1 MLLQKYFAKLETV
14 PETISTDPETISGIL
29 SQKLWLSKH
38 IIIDNSTVNF
48 TKSSEENINF
58 IDQLVNESCQFKQ
71 FHVMNFH
78 VITLS
83 TQIIH
88 LIIIIAI
95 SSWKSFNTD

>member
-58 IDQLVNESCQFKQ
+58 IDQMLYNS
-71 FHVMNFH
+71 
-78 VITLS
+78 ISATTWLS
-83 TQIIH
+83 KD
-88 LIIIIAI
+88 I
-95 SSWKSFNTD
+95 SKVAELCHNSSL